1 MSDRDAQN
9 SLQNVLHSEEAS
21 DLAAK
26 LGGQFISGT
35 TNATPDT
42 EDAFTH
48 SLGRIPKGFLVVSK
62 DKAGDIYDGGT
73 ANTTTALNL
82 KCSVASVA
90 FKIYVF

>member
-1 MSDRDAQN
+1 MSGRDAQN
-9 SLQNVLHSEEAS
+9 SQKNILHSEEAA

-26 LGGQFISGT
+26 LGGEFITGT
-35 TNATPDT
+35 TNATPNT

-48 SLGRIPKGFLVVSK
+48 TLGRVPKGFMVVGK

-73 ANTTTALNL
+73 ANTTTVLNL
-82 KCSVASVA
+82 KCAVASVA